1 MEPDFTIMQDEQR
14 IDELEA
20 RLAHQDHAI
29 LELSDEIYEQQ
40 KQIARLELQCRQL
53 VERIESLSGGD
64 APTEDGNEKPPH
76 Y

>member
-1 MEPDFTIMQDEQR
+1 MQDDSR

-20 RLAHQDHAI
+20 RLAHQDQSI
-29 LELSDEIYEQQ
+29 LELSDEIYAQQ

-53 VERIESLSGGD
+53 VDRIDSMAGGD
-64 APTEDGNEKPPH
+64 APTDAADEKPPH